1 MRNLPPL
8 NALKA
13 FEAAGRH
20 LTFRHAA
27 DELGVTQGAVAQHVR
42 ALEAQLQ
49 VKLFDRHAR
58 GLGLTDEGRRFLP
71 SIQRAFDLMADATQ
85 DLAPREEVVTISTT
99 PSFATRWLVPRLGD
113 LSSAH
118 PELRVRIDASNSPA
132 NFQSDGVDIAV
143 RQGKPPFPGLTST
156 LLFSSDLIAVCHP
169 DFLQGLMPIK
179 APHDLDRYVLLQDA
193 HGLWPLFLQ
202 SVFTD
207 GPVPDMKMMNFNQT
221 SLAIDAAIAGQGVAL
236 TSRAF
241 VETELRQNRLCQPFP
256 DHLAIEDGFYVVSPR
271 KPRRP
276 KVVRQLHDWL
286 TAQT

>member
-20 LTFRHAA
+20 LTFRQAA
-27 DELGVTQGAVAQHVR
+27 EELGVTQGAVAQHVR
-42 ALEAQLQ
+42 ALEAQLK

-58 GLGLTDEGRRFLP
+58 GLSLTDEGRRFLP

-118 PELRVRIDASNSPA
+118 PELRVRIDASNSAA
-132 NFQSDGVDIAV
+132 NFQTDGVDIAV

-156 LLFSSDLIAVCHP
+156 LLFPTDLIAVCHP
-169 DFLQGLMPIK
+169 DFLQGPTRIK
-179 APHDLDRYVLLQDA
+179 TPSDLVRHVLLQDA

-202 SVFTD
+202 SVFKE
-207 GPVPDMKMMNFNQT
+207 GPVPDMKIMNLSQT
-221 SLAIDAAIAGQGVAL
+221 SLAIDAAIAKQGVAL

-241 VETELRQNRLCQPFP
+241 VEAELQQDRLCQPFP
-256 DHLAIEDGFYVVSPR
+256 DHLSIENGFYIVAPR

-276 KVVRQLHDWL
+276 KLVRLLHDWL
-286 TAQT
+286 VGQT

>member
-8 NALKA
+8 NSLKA

-20 LTFRHAA
+20 LTFRQAA

-42 ALEAQLQ
+42 ALEALLN

-58 GLGLTDEGRRFLP
+58 GLSLTDEGRRFLP

-113 LSSAH
+113 LSATH

-132 NFQSDGVDIAV
+132 NFQSDGVDIAI

-156 LLFSSDLIAVCHP
+156 LLFPTDLIAVCHP
-169 DFLQGLMPIK
+169 NFLQGPTPLKTPV
-179 APHDLDRYVLLQDA
+179 DLCHHALLQDA

-202 SVFTD
+202 KVFTD
-207 GPVPDMKMMNFNQT
+207 GPVPKMKMMNFNQT

-241 VETELRQNRLCQPFP
+241 VETELTQGRLCQPFP
-256 DHLAIEDGFYVVSPR
+256 DRLAIEDGFYIVAPR

-276 KVVRQLHDWL
+276 KVVRRLHDWL
-286 TAQT
+286 LTQS